1 MHGVALPELDLGG
14 GHAVPYGPG
23 ESALDITTLAD
34 RIRHELADGCARS
47 GLPLPRLT
55 IEPGRA
61 VVGPAGVALYDVVS
75 VKRSA
80 HGFATSRPTG
90 RRWSAASKHGAVWK
104 APTLSPLVRSCSTA
118 TWPTLRN
125 RTERVSRSSC
135 SPRLEDLH
143 PLGGEGTPSL
153 AEPVD
158 DGHGGILQAA
168 GAVRTRTRSV
178 QGVPAPWFGSSA
190 MSRTMAVTQLRSAVM
205 IK

>member
-80 HGFATSRPTG
+80 QRTFVAVPVAGAYHVSMASGYNLVGRPPVVAVPDG
-90 RRWSAASKHGAVWK
+90 RAR
-104 APTLSPLVRSCSTA
+104 LLVR
-118 TWPTLRN
+118 R
-125 RTERVSRSSC
+125 R
-135 SPRLEDLH
+135 
-143 PLGGEGTPSL
+143 
-153 AEPVD
+153 
-158 DGHGGILQAA
+158 
-168 GAVRTRTRSV
+168 
-178 QGVPAPWFGSSA
+178 GS
-190 MSRTMAVTQLRSAVM
+190 
-205 IK
+205 